1 MSPLPGRRAGMAI
14 LRVEREESTPDRVL
28 IRVRT
33 VDDVVEEP
41 DGDERAFSAASPALE
56 HLREWLDALT
66 G

>member
-1 MSPLPGRRAGMAI
+1 MAI

>member
-1 MSPLPGRRAGMAI
+1 MAI
-14 LRVEREESTPDRVL
+14 LRVEREDSTPDRVL

-33 VDDVVEEP
+33 VDDVVEES